1 MSEPATGRDIRDN
14 ACEIKFLVS
23 HDTAERLRERAR
35 ALLAPDPW
43 ASGSHAD
50 QYTTTTLY
58 FDTEKYLV
66 FNRQGSFRRAKYRIR
81 RYGAGDAA
89 FLERKLR
96 TSELLSKRRTLVR
109 LDELAFLTTAV
120 ADEHWCGRWFHQR
133 LLMRKLRAVTQVT
146 YDRTARVAMT
156 DYGVIRLTIDEGLKA
171 LPVDLPEFVPD
182 GPATPL
188 PVEAIIEMKYRAEMP
203 AVFRRLAEEFGL
215 QAQRVSK
222 YRLGVTTARP
232 EVAHAGSATATDGDH
247 A

>member
-1 MSEPATGRDIRDN
+1 MSEPATGREIRDN

-23 HDTAERLRERAR
+23 HDTAERLRHRAR

-58 FDTEKYLV
+58 FDTEKYAV

-81 RYGAGDAA
+81 RYGASDAV

-109 LDELAFLTTAV
+109 LDELAFLTTDV
-120 ADEHWCGRWFHQR
+120 ADEFWSGRWFHQR
-133 LLMRKLRAVTQVT
+133 LLMRRLRAVTQVT

-171 LPVDLPEFVPD
+171 LPVEAAAFAPD

-188 PVEAIIEMKYRAEMP
+188 PVEAIVEMKYRADMP
-203 AVFRRLAEEFGL
+203 AVFKRLAEEFDL
-215 QAQRVSK
+215 HAERVSK
-222 YRLGVTTARP
+222 YRLGVATARP
-232 EVAHAGSATATDGDH
+232 EVAQAASAITADGDH

>member
-171 LPVDLPEFVPD
+171 LPV
-182 GPATPL
+182 
-188 PVEAIIEMKYRAEMP
+188 EAIIEMKYRAEMP

-232 EVAHAGSATATDGDH
+232 DVAHAGSATAADGDH

>member
-1 MSEPATGRDIRDN
+1 MSEPATGREIRDN
-14 ACEIKFLVS
+14 ACEVKFLVT
-23 HDTAERLRERAR
+23 HDTAERIRERVR

-58 FDTEKYLV
+58 FDTEKYQV

-81 RYGAGDAA
+81 RYGASDAA

-96 TSELLSKRRTLVR
+96 TSELLSKRRSLVR
-109 LDELAFLTTAV
+109 LDELAFLTTDV
-120 ADEHWCGRWFHQR
+120 ADEHWSGRWFHQR
-133 LLMRKLRAVTQVT
+133 LLMRRLRPVTQVT

-171 LPVDLPEFVPD
+171 LPIGIPAFVPD
-182 GPATPL
+182 GAATPL
-188 PVEAIIEMKYRAEMP
+188 PVEAIVEMKYRAEMP
-203 AVFRRLAEEFGL
+203 VVFKRLAEEFGL

-222 YRLGVTTARP
+222 YRLGITSARP
-232 EVAHAGSATATDGDH
+232 EVAHASSAAAADGGH